1 MRQLFL
7 IFLLTVCFIAK
18 SQERDTIFLKRVL
31 EDTPYHFYNAI
42 YIDTTIKVGNRK
54 TITDFG
60 FSKYDSTTYFEQL
73 KALKPLKKIT
83 GLPKGFPRKWIL
95 LYRYKDEYYTY
106 VPSEAGE
113 NFQFEI
119 TDSTTIDYSME
130 GPQPSKVNNIKVL
143 TARKTLILRNNYWKG
158 KTVYIN
164 IIDKDK
170 GIAIFTFSPTKYNKS
185 GYKTLMVSVDK
196 IHNFKTIINYCI
208 TDKVGEFEFDKIDF
222 EALEK

>member
-1 MRQLFL
+1 MIFSL
-7 IFLLTVCFIAK
+7 IVCFTAK

-54 TITDFG
+54 SIIDFS
-60 FSKYDSTTYFEQL
+60 FDNHDSTTYFREL
-73 KALKPLKKIT
+73 ETLKPLKKIA
-83 GLPKGFPRKWIL
+83 GLPKDFPRKWVL
-95 LYRYKDEYYTY
+95 LYKYKDEYYTY

-113 NFQFEI
+113 NFKFEI

-143 TARKTLILRNNYWKG
+143 TARKILILRNNYWKG
-158 KTVYIN
+158 KTVDIN

-170 GIAIFTFSPTKYNKS
+170 GIAIFTFSTKYNKS
-185 GYKTLMVSVDK
+185 GYKTLMVSIDK
-196 IHNFKTIINYCI
+196 IQNFKTIINYCK
-208 TDKVGEFEFDKIDF
+208 TDKVREFEFDKIDF